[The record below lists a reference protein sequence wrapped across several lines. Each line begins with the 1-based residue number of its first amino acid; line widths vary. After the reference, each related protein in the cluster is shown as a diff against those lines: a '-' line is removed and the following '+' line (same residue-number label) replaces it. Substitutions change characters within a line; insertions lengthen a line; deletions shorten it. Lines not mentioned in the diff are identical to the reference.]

1 MPAPT
6 PTLAPDAPSDDA
18 PSDSARPAVLVL
30 GRITPRMRER
40 LERSFKVLD
49 DAAGHEG
56 DIEGIA
62 AGMGARVDA
71 TAIDRHPALR
81 AIGNYGVGYD
91 AVDAAHA
98 AERGVIVTHTPDVLD
113 DEVANTAIL
122 LLLAADRR
130 LVEFDAFVREGRW
143 EREGAAPL
151 TRGVRGR
158 AVGIVGLGRIG
169 ATIADKLAG
178 AFGARVLY
186 HSRNRK
192 DSPYEYR
199 ADLVS
204 MARESDALIVI
215 TPGGP
220 ETQGLVS
227 REVMAA
233 LGPDGTLVNVARGT
247 VVDEEAM
254 IDLLERGELGRAG
267 LDVFRD
273 EPRVPERLRALPN
286 VVLLPHV
293 GSATEET
300 RAAMGDLVC
309 EGLEDVLGGRRP
321 RAPVPEARD
330 LAAKLDGPEG
340 ERRGD

>member
-1 MPAPT
+1 MP
-6 PTLAPDAPSDDA
+6 D
-18 PSDSARPAVLVL
+18 ARPAVLVL
-30 GRITPRMRER
+30 GRITPRMRDR
-40 LERSFKVLD
+40 LERSFELLEDATGRED
-49 DAAGHEG
+49 DVRA
-56 DIEGIA
+56 IA

-71 TAIDRHPALR
+71 ATIDRHASL
-81 AIGNYGVGYD
+81 AAVGNYGVGYD

-98 AERGVIVTHTPDVLD
+98 ATRDVIVTHTPDVLN

-130 LVEFDAFVREGRW
+130 LVEFDRFVREGRW
-143 EREGAAPL
+143 ETDGAAPL
-151 TRGVRGR
+151 TRGVRER
-158 AVGIVGLGRIG
+158 TVGIVGLGRIG

-178 AFGARVLY
+178 AFGARILY
-186 HSRNRK
+186 HSRSEK

-199 ADLVS
+199 ADLVA
-204 MARESDALIVI
+204 MARDSDALIVV
-215 TPGGP
+215 TPGGA
-220 ETQGLVS
+220 ETEKLVS
-227 REVMAA
+227 REVMEA

-247 VVDEEAM
+247 VVDEAAM
-254 IDLLERGELGRAG
+254 IDLLESGGLGRAG
-267 LDVFRD
+267 LDVFEN

-309 EGLEDVLGGRRP
+309 EGIEDVLAGRRP

-330 LAAKLDGPEG
+330 LAAKLG
-340 ERRGD
+340 GDR